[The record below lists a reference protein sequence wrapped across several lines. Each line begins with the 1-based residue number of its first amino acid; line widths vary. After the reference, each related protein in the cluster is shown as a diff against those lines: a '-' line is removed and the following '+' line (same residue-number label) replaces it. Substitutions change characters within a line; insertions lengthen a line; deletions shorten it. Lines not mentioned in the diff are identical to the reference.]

1 MHDLIN
7 IIFDYLCLIFKEKI
21 YIRGEFNE
29 TIIIYNLLKMH
40 GFCSNINHLYVGN
53 KKYLDI
59 LSYNLFNYL
68 KGYILNKDNFNDN
81 LYHELTVNIKNV
93 NINNKS
99 LYNILIDSNI
109 IYDDEKLAIF
119 FINYIIKYNFI
130 KKLQCPHFIIKY
142 IYSFNKKIK
151 INKYINFYYQ
161 SQFFNSKPDL
171 IFEDQNHLMTI
182 YEITT
187 FSEKREVMEN
197 YDQLLLYKIIQ
208 SMIVYNNTI
217 VHEYI
222 LYVYLLDIKD
232 IILYNIVTNDIYKLI
247 ANEIHINKYTKKN
260 LDKILSIF
268 KKYNVNQ
275 NSFLIKKN

>member
-1 MHDLIN
+1 
-7 IIFDYLCLIFKEKI
+7 
-21 YIRGEFNE
+21 
-29 TIIIYNLLKMH
+29 
-40 GFCSNINHLYVGN
+40 
-53 KKYLDI
+53 
-59 LSYNLFNYL
+59 
-68 KGYILNKDNFNDN
+68 
-81 LYHELTVNIKNV
+81 
-93 NINNKS
+93 
-99 LYNILIDSNI
+99 
-109 IYDDEKLAIF
+109 
-119 FINYIIKYNFI
+119 
-130 KKLQCPHFIIKY
+130 
-142 IYSFNKKIK
+142 
-151 INKYINFYYQ
+151 
-161 SQFFNSKPDL
+161 
-171 IFEDQNHLMTI
+171 MTI